1 MQTRT
6 KSIVTPTIGAGQ
18 CWKERTPERWEK
30 QFCNTNPCPKTIECV
45 ANLDVV
51 FVLDGSGS
59 IRYRKRGRKHWARN
73 FIMMQDFIAKI
84 VAQSKVAKLN
94 EFEQVGDGLRFGVV
108 LYSFRA
114 TRVSAVTNDKDA
126 LLANIK
132 KMRWPRGGT
141 MTHRG
146 LFLAQ
151 TLLNTATGGG
161 STRLKVIVLLTDGRA
176 SNKKWAM
183 KAAIQVKAAGNRLI
197 VIPIKR
203 AFRLKNEM
211 CAWASH
217 PCDDNMI
224 MTPRWSF
231 LMSRLRLYL
240 TTMCPTVVDP
250 TVPQ

>member
-6 KSIVTPTIGAGQ
+6 KSIKTPTIGAGQ
-18 CWKERTPERWEK
+18 CWKEKTPERWEK
-30 QFCNTNPCPKTIECV
+30 QFCNMAPCPKVIECV

-59 IRYRKRGRKHWARN
+59 IGYWRRGPKHYGRN
-73 FIMMQDFIAKI
+73 FKLMQDFIGKI
-84 VAQSKVAKLN
+84 VAQSKLSKLD
-94 EFEQVGDGLRFGVV
+94 EFEQAGDGLRFGVV
-108 LYSFRA
+108 LYSF
-114 TRVSAVTNDKDA
+114 SARRISQVTSDKDK
-126 LLANIK
+126 LLADIK

-151 TLLNTATGGG
+151 TLLNTADGGG
-161 STRLKVIVLLTDGRA
+161 SNRLRVIVLLTDGRA
-176 SNKKWAM
+176 SNKKWAG
-183 KAAIQVKAAGNRLI
+183 KAAVQVKNAGNRLI

-211 CAWASH
+211 CSWASH

-224 MTPRWSF
+224 MTPKWTF

-240 TTMCPTVVDP
+240 TTLCPTVVDP
-250 TVPQ
+250 TIQ